1 MTKDENKSECLND
14 EGVRGHVLS
23 FGFRHSFVIDHLSF
37 TQKPS
42 QDWLQF
48 FDRCWRPELAV
59 RDQR

>member
-37 TQKPS
+37 IIHPETVPR
-42 QDWLQF
+42 LAPVF
-48 FDRCWRPELAV
+48 RPLLEA
-59 RDQR
+59 RACGP